1 MYNTTITIFLCRE
14 IYICTYT
21 YIDIY
26 ILVIYMYIHIYF
38 YPKTIAVHISTSNE

>member
-1 MYNTTITIFLCRE
+1 MY

-26 ILVIYMYIHIYF
+26 MNIYKDICKYIHIYT
-38 YPKTIAVHISTSNE
+38 YVSLLPGCLCPVESTAPP